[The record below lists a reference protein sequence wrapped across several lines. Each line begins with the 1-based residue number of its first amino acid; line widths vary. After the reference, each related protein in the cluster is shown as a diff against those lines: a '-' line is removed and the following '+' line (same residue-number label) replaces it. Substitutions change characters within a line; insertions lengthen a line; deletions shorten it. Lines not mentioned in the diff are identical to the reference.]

1 MKSHP
6 IDDQFDEAFAGELA
20 RLETYNKH
28 LYRPNTY
35 LHKWWARRCGSA
47 FRLILKSLA
56 GDPARRDYYAP
67 GGLAGKIIL
76 DPMMG
81 GGTTLHEAIR
91 LGANVIGADIDPIP
105 ILQARA
111 SLTELPLEQLTA
123 AFDALYRALRAR
135 LAPFFRTSCPVCQQ
149 EAEMWYMLYAL
160 RRQCACGESLFVDS
174 LTLRHNND
182 GSATRICP
190 ETHDIW
196 RDEALVSQA
205 LPGEKRP
212 LRLRAQKTCPDCGQL
227 YREPLTDPFYQ
238 RYAPIALTGHCP
250 EHGLFFAA
258 LRPDD
263 AARLEEADGLRGQLS
278 FDPSDFALAPG
289 SKSKSLKKRR
299 VNSYLDLFSSRQ
311 LLYLD
316 TAVSV
321 FSDPCSV
328 FSERLLNTEHCKL
341 NALNLALLVSTSLEF
356 NSMLC
361 GYKGYGR
368 RRPGAIRHTFTY
380 HAYTFPYTAL
390 ENNPVYGRR
399 VSGALPNLFE
409 SRIVRGRL
417 WAQSPVER
425 RPKSQTRSEKAPI
438 PDERDAGTEVARF
451 ADLQAGSRRFL
462 LIHGS
467 SAALDLPDDSVDA
480 IVTDPP
486 YFDSVQYSDLAAF
499 FHVWLRQL
507 LPDDPVWRNGLRLGD
522 TAVEPITNGK
532 GEGYTAVL
540 TSIFGECHRVLRKD
554 NGRFVFTYHHWN
566 PKGWAALTLALRRAG
581 FVLVNRYVVHAEN
594 VISRHIV
601 GQNALVHDVI
611 LVLAPVE
618 QEVERVW
625 GEVTAVNLNDS
636 YQFCRD
642 CGSVLG
648 YLLGSDLAEGEV
660 TAVWQTL
667 LGDR

>member
-1 MKSHP
+1 
-6 IDDQFDEAFAGELA
+6 
-20 RLETYNKH
+20 
-28 LYRPNTY
+28 
-35 LHKWWARRCGSA
+35 
-47 FRLILKSLA
+47 
-56 GDPARRDYYAP
+56 
-67 GGLAGKIIL
+67 
-76 DPMMG
+76 
-81 GGTTLHEAIR
+81 
-91 LGANVIGADIDPIP
+91 
-105 ILQARA
+105 
-111 SLTELPLEQLTA
+111 
-123 AFDALYRALRAR
+123 
-135 LAPFFRTSCPVCQQ
+135 
-149 EAEMWYMLYAL
+149 
-160 RRQCACGESLFVDS
+160 
-174 LTLRHNND
+174 
-182 GSATRICP
+182 
-190 ETHDIW
+190 
-196 RDEALVSQA
+196 
-205 LPGEKRP
+205 
-212 LRLRAQKTCPDCGQL
+212 
-227 YREPLTDPFYQ
+227 
-238 RYAPIALTGHCP
+238 
-250 EHGLFFAA
+250 FAA
-258 LRPDD
+258 LRPED
-263 AARLEEADGLRGQLS
+263 AACLEEADALRGQLA
-278 FDPSDFALAPG
+278 FDPADFALAPG
-289 SKSKSLKKRR
+289 SKSKSLKERR

-321 FSDPCSV
+321 FSGQCSV
-328 FSERLLNTEHCKL
+328 GSEASLNTEYCKL
-341 NALNLALLVSTSLEF
+341 NTLNLALLVSTSLEF

-409 SRIVRGRL
+409 SRIARGRL

-425 RPKSQTRSEKAPI
+425 RPKSKTRSEKVPI
-438 PDERDAGTEVARF
+438 PDEKDAGTEVTRF

-462 LIHGS
+462 LIQGS

-507 LPDDPVWRNGLRLGD
+507 LPDNPVWRNGLRLGD
-522 TAVEPITNGK
+522 TAVEPTTNGK
-532 GEGYTAVL
+532 GEDYTAVL
-540 TSIFGECHRVLRKD
+540 TAIFGECYRVLRKD
-554 NGRFVFTYHHWN
+554 NGRFIFTYHHWN

-618 QEVERVW
+618 QARPERSRREVGQVW
-625 GEVTAVNLNDS
+625 EAVTAVNLNDS
-636 YQFCRD
+636 YQFCHD

-648 YLLGSDLAEGEV
+648 YLLGSELGEGEV
-660 TAVWQTL
+660 TAVWRGL
-667 LGDR
+667 LGGA

>member
-1 MKSHP
+1 MKTHP
-6 IDDQFDEAFAGELA
+6 IDAQFDEAFADELA

-35 LHKWWARRCGSA
+35 LHKWWARRCGST

-56 GDPARRDYYAP
+56 DDPALRDYYAP
-67 GGLAGKIIL
+67 GGLTGKIIL

-111 SLTELPLEQLTA
+111 SLTELPLAQLTA
-123 AFDALYRALRAR
+123 AFGELYRALRER
-135 LAPFFRTSCPVCQQ
+135 LAPFFRTSCPICQQ

-160 RRQCACGESLFVDS
+160 RRQCDCGESLFVDS
-174 LTLRHNND
+174 FTLRHNND
-182 GSATRICP
+182 GSVTYICR

-196 RDEALVSQA
+196 RDAQVVSRA

-212 LRLRAQKTCPDCGQL
+212 LRLRAHKTCPDCGQP
-227 YREPLTDPFYQ
+227 YREPLADPFYQ

-250 EHGLFFAA
+250 EHSLFFAA
-258 LRPDD
+258 LRPED
-263 AARLEEADGLRGQLS
+263 AARLDEANARRGQLS
-278 FDPSDFALAPG
+278 FDPNDFALAPG
-289 SKSKSLKKRR
+289 SKSKSLKERR

-316 TAVSV
+316 TVVSLFRSQSPV
-321 FSDPCSV
+321 TNYQLP
-328 FSERLLNTEHCKL
+328 TTAH
-341 NALNLALLVSTSLEF
+341 LNLALLVSTSLEF

-399 VSGALPNLFE
+399 VSGTLPNLFE

-425 RPKSQTRSEKAPI
+425 RPKSQTRSEKVPI
-438 PDERDAGTEVARF
+438 PDEKDVGTEVTCL
-451 ADLQAGSRRFL
+451 ADLQAGSRRFR
-462 LIHGS
+462 LIQGS
-467 SAALDLPDDSVDA
+467 SAALDLPDESVDA

-522 TAVEPITNGK
+522 TAVEPTTNGK
-532 GEGYTAVL
+532 GADYTAVL
-540 TSIFGECHRVLRKD
+540 TSIFGECHRVLKKD
-554 NGRFVFTYHHWN
+554 NGRFIFTYHHWN
-566 PKGWAALTLALRRAG
+566 PKGWAALTLALRRAE
-581 FVLVNRYVVHAEN
+581 FLLVNRYVVHAEN

-611 LVLAPVE
+611 LVLAPAE
-618 QEVERVW
+618 QEVGQVW
-625 GEVTAVNLNDS
+625 EKVTAVNLTDS
-636 YQFCRD
+636 YQFCHD

-648 YLLGSDLAEGEV
+648 YLLGSGLAEGEI
-660 TAVWQTL
+660 TAVWRDL
-667 LGDR
+667 LG